1 MHIQSSRYGRQ
12 SFHQWQ
18 MTSPSCHVWRFNP
31 QPLYTPDVCESSLE
45 ILSRKETL
53 QKRFGSE
60 SFWHSTLVAKMIQA
74 SCLVFASFQWLNFKG
89 WFNKDRTFFSNSGCW
104 SLNAAVIKNVRG
116 VPQALLNFTL
126 NPCWPSNKQAS
137 RTVRPRPAA
146 NNLALSGMLAASLT
160 LMRWSCDQK
169 KRNQLWCG
177 QTRDNG
183 LKSILHTCPTKSCK
197 IINSQTYVFNNHQKF
212 PTKIIRCYYT
222 GCILYMLYQLYYFW
236 IYARLTTPF
245 AEMQWHKSL
254 KLWKNFLNLW
264 RVSLFWIV
272 ALFTICVCVLCVSSS
287 HSTWIT
293 HSQLTAYCNWLNV
306 YDW

>member
-89 WFNKDRTFFSNSGCW
+89 WFNKDRTFFSNSGRW

-116 VPQALLNFTL
+116 VPQALLNFT
-126 NPCWPSNKQAS
+126 WIQAS

-197 IINSQTYVFNNHQKF
+197 ITNSQTYVFNNHQKF

-222 GCILYMLYQLYYFW
+222 GCIISVYVVSAVLFLDIRSAYYA
-236 IYARLTTPF
+236 ICRDAMT
-245 AEMQWHKSL
+245 QKSETL
-254 KLWKNFLNLW
+254 EEFSESVACVTVLNCGFVYDL
-264 RVSLFWIV
+264 RVRVVCEFKPQHLNYT
-272 ALFTICVCVLCVSSS
+272 FTVDCLL
-287 HSTWIT
+287 
-293 HSQLTAYCNWLNV
+293 QLT
-306 YDW
+306 